1 VGSFQAFLIT
11 SLISRK
17 STLLTWIDH
26 EFENEYWLWT
36 VRIALGILF
45 LFFELFS
52 IKLMLWSLKYLGAV
66 IGPVCGYIWS
76 FFFANFFAYIQ
87 QGSFPGYYSFVGMGF
102 LIVGVLHI
110 CGFGT
115 ATLLL
120 WIKRQRCDTSKF
132 LILFDTFW
140 MAVVVFCSFEL

>member
-1 VGSFQAFLIT
+1 MT

-17 STLLTWIDH
+17 SMVLTWIDH

-36 VRIALGILF
+36 VRIALAIVF
-45 LFFELFS
+45 VFIELLNL
-52 IKLMLWSLKYLGAV
+52 KLMIMSLKYLGAV

-87 QGSFPGYYSFVGMGF
+87 QGSFPGYYSFVGMGI

-110 CGFGT
+110 CEFGT
-115 ATLLL
+115 ATLLF
-120 WIKRQRCDTSKF
+120 WIKRRYSDKSKF
-132 LILFDTFW
+132 FNNIW
-140 MAVVVFCSFEL
+140 MAVVIL